1 MEESLKSLMPA
12 EEDSLTV
19 VFRKSEQEVK
29 NLEEACHGT
38 VPGRYTTRH
47 SAGHTQNDENL
58 NQDSL

>member
-1 MEESLKSLMPA
+1 MPA